1 MEDQSNVCEI
11 KQTWQSILSSIQLN
25 QLTSHEDIAEVTK
38 RLSEPIE
45 NLSRMYVNKCLELS
59 MYKQAIVSKGN
70 DAQLMLKASIDDL
83 MLLKSENARLR
94 EATENKIFEQRYCS
108 SH

>member
-1 MEDQSNVCEI
+1 M
-11 KQTWQSILSSIQLN
+11 
-25 QLTSHEDIAEVTK
+25 K

-45 NLSRMYVNKCLELS
+45 NLSRMYMNKSLELS

-83 MLLKSENARLR
+83 MILKSENAKLR
-94 EATENKIFEQRYCS
+94 EAAENRKFE
-108 SH
+108 

>member
-1 MEDQSNVCEI
+1 LTQ
-11 KQTWQSILSSIQLN
+11 LSSKEEIG
-25 QLTSHEDIAEVTK
+25 EVMK

-45 NLSRMYVNKCLELS
+45 NLSRMYMNKSLELS

-83 MLLKSENARLR
+83 MILKSENAKLR
-94 EATENKIFEQRYCS
+94 EAAENRKFE
-108 SH
+108 